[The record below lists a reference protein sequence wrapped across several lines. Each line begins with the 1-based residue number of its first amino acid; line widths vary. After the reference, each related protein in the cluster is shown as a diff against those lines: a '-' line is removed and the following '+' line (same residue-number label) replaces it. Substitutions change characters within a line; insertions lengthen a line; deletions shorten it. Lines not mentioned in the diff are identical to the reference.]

1 MKVLIAGIGNVF
13 LGDDGFGVEVA
24 RRLRSA
30 PLPPGV
36 EVVDVGIRGVH
47 LAYQLCDGWDL
58 LVAVDVITRGG
69 APGTLYVVE
78 PEIAEAGAA
87 DAHSIDLRSVLSL
100 SKTLGGRVDRVLVVG
115 CEPADLSERM
125 GLSDA
130 VADCVEPTVQ
140 RVRQLAEGA
149 VPNAP

>member
-1 MKVLIAGIGNVF
+1 VKILIAGVGNVF

-24 RRLRSA
+24 RRLQLVA
-30 PLPPGV
+30 LPSCV
-36 EVVDVGIRGVH
+36 QVLDVGVRGMH
-47 LAYQLCDGWDL
+47 LAYQLLEGYDL
-58 LVAVDVITRGG
+58 LLFVDIVARGG

-78 PEIAEAGAA
+78 PDDDPGVAAA
-87 DAHSIDLRSVLSL
+87 DAHSIELRSVLSFL
-100 SKTLGGRVDRVLVVG
+100 KVLGGSVGRVLVVG

-130 VADCVEPTVQ
+130 VERCVEPTVL

-149 VPNAP
+149 VHAN